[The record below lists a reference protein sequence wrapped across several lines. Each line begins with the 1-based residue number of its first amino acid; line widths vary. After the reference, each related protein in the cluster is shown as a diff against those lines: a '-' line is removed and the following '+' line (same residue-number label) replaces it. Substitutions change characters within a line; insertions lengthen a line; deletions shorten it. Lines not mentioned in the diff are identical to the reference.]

1 MEEIEYIS
9 LIEWFCHQFYYNGML
24 LYCKEACEVYPTNEY
39 LRILLSLAYVLTGK
53 IQEAIKESSSLMNN
67 ADTTLAALL
76 LQNIAYTKAE
86 NVEKTTIIQ
95 IETRIRDE
103 RRKSSANALSL
114 AASML
119 LLSQKVDKAKDYV
132 ERAYK
137 FDPSNK
143 NVLLT
148 KGWVELFAVNEEN
161 LSETNLFDVV
171 LQQQDSKN
179 VNALLGSAR
188 YKQRQGDYAGA
199 ILTLNS
205 LIVRYPKLCLPLV
218 EKLCN
223 QLALKDWDQ
232 VLETANRIVSIDS
245 NNLDAIKAH
254 AFVNICRDGNYNEG
268 LKHLQSFFR
277 NMIIIETKNVTVLVN
292 NIQLFSRIACKH
304 QGILLELSR
313 IVEKA
318 LQQNTKSAD
327 LMVELGNLYVSL
339 DKVKDAEN
347 WYRSAVRINESSFA
361 ALMGLAHCQLLDT
374 SVDALDLAQQ
384 QIDFL
389 LEVQSNSV
397 DAELF
402 FMSAKLKSNDSIRV
416 LNYLNSAA
424 TIILN
429 NCKYVPY
436 GYDYMKKLNPD
447 LCLEISK
454 QRLVY
459 PITNDTTSL
468 EEKASNYKEPS
479 LYLLEQ
485 LSEAYPG
492 LSVAQLLLSK
502 AKMQSGDLEEASSI
516 LRNLLDN
523 VDSSNAQAHLLMAQ
537 ILARQGNYQSASQS
551 LEVGLSYN
559 FKIRDNPIYHLITG
573 MVQKETND
581 IEGSIKSFQTAMSLA
596 ETQSRKSTL
605 EKCLDVSTSDVAT
618 LYLELISAFGKVRQ
632 FNEAMN
638 VIQDAKVKLGNTS
651 EEGRIL
657 IGNAE
662 LFLEMGEL
670 DGAID
675 CLSKVTPD
683 QPYYLQ
689 AHTRLAEINLKHKKD
704 RLAFAMCFR
713 ELVEHCPGPKTY
725 SMLGDAYVSIQEPE
739 RAIEAYEQALKQN
752 PVNKVHVASKLGKA
766 LIKTHQYT
774 KAINYYRDLMKQ
786 DNFKSLK
793 LDFAKLFIKMK
804 QYDKAEVTLVQELQ
818 DGRRDSDLKSFE
830 ARSQLLL
837 LLAKTREKADNING
851 ALSALKEAKENL
863 HRYIQRMG
871 SSSLEDEKQLLANIC
886 LTMADHSS
894 SLREYDQ
901 AIMYYKEALNYRP
914 ANVNALLSLAKLYMQ
929 TNNLDRCAQSCT
941 ALLNADPNNEA
952 ASIMMADLAFR
963 KVDFDTAAFHF
974 RQLLLKQPTYW
985 TALARLIEVSRRTG
999 DMDDLQEWLH
1009 RAELGMSDANLT
1021 PGYYY
1026 CAGLLDWRMGR
1037 LNSALRQFNFARRD
1051 PEWGQQAIYNMIEI
1065 CLDPDDDSSLSNEV
1079 FNDDDAEYQDS
1090 RTMALKTAF
1099 RLLQELNPKGSQHE
1113 MLTHR
1118 LLSNFFLLATKQ
1130 KSNVEKALQDCTV
1143 LASQEALRDHVG
1155 PALGMAMAHVLLKQ
1169 TPRARNHL
1177 KRVSKNTWTF
1187 EDAEY
1192 LERCWLLLAD
1202 IYVQSNKYELANDL
1216 LRRVLQH
1223 NATCVRAHEL
1233 SGHIAEKEQ
1242 NYREAASQ
1250 YSQAWKYGGKSKLS
1264 VAYKLA
1270 YCSMKAKAY
1279 ADGIEACNEVLK
1291 QSPDYPRI
1299 KKEIL
1304 EKCINNLRT

>member
-1 MEEIEYIS
+1 MEEIEYIT
-9 LIEWFCHQFYYNGML
+9 LIEWLCRQFYYSSML
-24 LYCKEACEVYPTNEY
+24 LYCKEACEVYPTNER
-39 LRILLSLAYVLTGK
+39 LRILKSLAYTSMGK
-53 IQEAIKESSSLMNN
+53 VQEAIKDSSSLMNN
-67 ADTTLAALL
+67 SDTTLAALL
-76 LQNIAYTKAE
+76 LQSIAYSNSE
-86 NVEKTTIIQ
+86 NVERATAVQ
-95 IETRIRDE
+95 IEARIRDE
-103 RRKSSANALSL
+103 RRKSSSNALSL
-114 AASML
+114 AALVL
-119 LLSQKVDKAKDYV
+119 LLSQRADKAKDYV

-137 FDPSNK
+137 LDQSNR
-143 NVLLT
+143 NVLLV
-148 KGWVELFAVNEEN
+148 KGWVNLFIIDGDS
-161 LSETNLFDVV
+161 LDQPSLFDVV
-171 LQQQDSKN
+171 LEQDPKN
-179 VNALLGSAR
+179 VNALLGSAK
-188 YKQRQGDYAGA
+188 YKQQHGDYAGA

-205 LIVRYPKLCLPLV
+205 LIVRYPKLCLPLI
-218 EKLCN
+218 EKLYN
-223 QLALKDWDQ
+223 QLAMKDWDQ
-232 VLETANRIVSIDS
+232 VLETANRILSIDS
-245 NNLDAIKAH
+245 NNLDAVKAH

-268 LKHLQSFFR
+268 SKHLQLFLR
-277 NMIIIETKNVTVLVN
+277 NMTVTEAKNVTVLVN
-292 NIQLFSRIACKH
+292 NVQLFSRIACKDH
-304 QGILLELSR
+304 GILLELSR
-313 IVEKA
+313 TIEKV
-318 LQQNTKSAD
+318 LQQNSKSAD
-327 LMVELGNLYVSL
+327 LMVELGNLYLSL
-339 DKVKDAEN
+339 GKVKDAEN
-347 WYRSAVRINESSFA
+347 WYRSAVRVNESSFT
-361 ALMGLAHCQLLDT
+361 ALMGLAHCQLSDNST
-374 SVDALDLAQQ
+374 DAIDLAQQ
-384 QIDFL
+384 QVDFL
-389 LEVQSNSV
+389 MEIQSNSI
-397 DAELF
+397 DPELML
-402 FMSAKLKSNDSIRV
+402 MSAKLSSSDSIKA
-416 LNYLNSAA
+416 LNFLNNAA

-429 NCKYVPY
+429 DCKYIPY
-436 GYDYMKKLNPD
+436 GYDYMKRLNPD
-447 LCLEISK
+447 LCLEICK

-459 PITNDTTSL
+459 SVTNDATNF
-468 EEKASNYKEPS
+468 EGKASNYTEPS

-492 LSVAQLLLSK
+492 SSITQLLLSK
-502 AKMQSGDLEEASSI
+502 AKMQSGELEEAASL

-523 VDSSNAQAHLLMAQ
+523 VDSSNAEAHLLMAQ

-573 MVQKETND
+573 VVQKENGD
-581 IEGSIKSFQTAMSLA
+581 LEGAIKSFQTAMSYIGMQSHKSLP
-596 ETQSRKSTL
+596 ETS
-605 EKCLDVSTSDVAT
+605 DISTSDIAT
-618 LYLELISAFGKVRQ
+618 LYLELIAAYGKMRQ
-632 FNEAMN
+632 FSEAIAIM
-638 VIQDAKVKLGNTS
+638 QDAKMRVGNTT
-651 EEGRIL
+651 EEGRVL

-662 LFLEMGEL
+662 LLLEMGEL
-670 DGAID
+670 DEAID
-675 CLSKVTPD
+675 CLAKVTPD

-725 SMLGDAYVSIQEPE
+725 SMLGDAYISIQEPE

-752 PVNKVHVASKLGKA
+752 PTNKVDIASKLGKA
-766 LIKTHQYT
+766 LVKTHQYT
-774 KAINYYRDLMKQ
+774 KAINYYRDVMKQ
-786 DNFKSLK
+786 DNFRSLK
-793 LDFAKLFIKMK
+793 LDLAKLFVTMK
-804 QYDKAEVTLVQELQ
+804 QYDKAEATLVQELQ
-818 DGRRDSDLKSFE
+818 DGRRDSDLQSLE
-830 ARSQLLL
+830 VRSELLL
-837 LLAKTREKADNING
+837 LLAKTREKANNIQG
-851 ALSALKEAKENL
+851 ALSALKEAKENQQ
-863 HRYIQRMG
+863 RYMQRVG
-871 SSSLEDEKQLLANIC
+871 NTNLEDAKQLLTNIC
-886 LTMADHSS
+886 LMMADYSS
-894 SLREYDQ
+894 SLRDYDQ
-901 AIMYYKEALNYRP
+901 AITYYKEALNHKP

-929 TNNLDRCAQSCT
+929 TNNLDRCAQSCA

-1009 RAELGMSDANLT
+1009 RAELGSSGGNLT
-1021 PGYYY
+1021 AGYYY

-1090 RTMALKTAF
+1090 RTMAVKTAY
-1099 RLLQELNPKGSQHE
+1099 RLLQELNPKGSAHE

-1118 LLSNFFLLATKQ
+1118 LLTNFFLLATKQ
-1130 KSNVEKALQDCTV
+1130 KSNVEKALQDCTA

-1155 PALGMAMAHVLLKQ
+1155 PALGMAMAHILLKQ

-1192 LERCWLLLAD
+1192 LERCWLLLAE
-1202 IYVQSNKYELANDL
+1202 IYVQSNKYDLANDL
-1216 LRRVLQH
+1216 LKRVLQH
-1223 NATCVRAHEL
+1223 NATCVKAHEL

-1250 YSQAWKYGGKSKLS
+1250 YSQAWKYGGKSKLF

-1299 KKEIL
+1299 RKEIL